1 MRTGWLNRRKTSHGK
16 GKEGNEKETGSP
28 NWTEL
33 GWSGL
38 KLDNQNLMKAINS
51 RIIPIAGY
59 LMNAR
64 NLGKGD
70 LRIGQDNEK
79 RTAEREIPW
88 KTTKWWEFYAKRKE
102 GVIGLKSFKEVYD
115 ETKTRT
121 VYQQKNSE
129 LRHGKIKFTR
139 NRHRWK

>member
-16 GKEGNEKETGSP
+16 GKERNEKETGSP

-33 GWSGL
+33 EWSGL

-70 LRIGQDNEK
+70 LDELDKIMKSVLQREKFHGRQQSDESFMQREK
-79 RTAEREIPW
+79 R
-88 KTTKWWEFYAKRKE
+88 
-102 GVIGLKSFKEVYD
+102 V
-115 ETKTRT
+115 
-121 VYQQKNSE
+121 
-129 LRHGKIKFTR
+129 
-139 NRHRWK
+139 